1 LARCRDNNTK
11 VVQARLDVAQVVTTQ
26 LMEPVMSYLDI
37 PRLHFSGR
45 FQADIS
51 TVNNDVRYFDNAG
64 FQEKY
69 QTMSGG
75 GGWNPEG
82 TAIFR
87 LVDCKITG
95 ARIAQGS
102 IRTPADDPVIGMALE
117 NADDRVFGKLVD
129 LDPQQQMVSQIW
141 GMRLRLTDGSEPAL
155 FAGEFAPAAFINL

>member
-1 LARCRDNNTK
+1 
-11 VVQARLDVAQVVTTQ
+11 
-26 LMEPVMSYLDI
+26 MSYLDI

-64 FQEKY
+64 FQDKY
-69 QTMSGG
+69 QTMGD

-87 LVDCKITG
+87 LVDCKIAG
-95 ARIAQGS
+95 ARTAQGS
-102 IRTPADDPVIGMALE
+102 IATPAEDPVIGMALE

-129 LDPQQQMVSQIW
+129 LDPQQQMVSEIW
-141 GMRLRLTDGSEPAL
+141 GMGLRLTDGIER
-155 FAGEFAPAAFINL
+155 AFLVGDYEVTG